1 MSKKDPRVDAYIAKS
16 PEFARP
22 ILTHLREL
30 VHATCPDVE
39 ETMKWSFPNFM
50 YKGMFCSM
58 ASFKEHCS
66 FGFWKGSLI
75 VKDGKRETEKGMGH
89 LGRITSMSD
98 LPTKKVITDYIKTAM
113 KLNDE
118 GVKPPARVKKPPREL
133 IVPEDLA
140 ARLKDNKKARATFEG
155 FSPSNKREYVDWITE
170 AKTEAT
176 RVKRLETTLEWL
188 AEGKVR
194 NWKYTNC

>member
-89 LGRITSMSD
+89 LGRITTVSD
-98 LPTKKVITDYIKTAM
+98 LPTKKVMTGYIKTAM

-118 GVKPPARVKKPPREL
+118 GVKPPTRVKKPPREL

-176 RVKRLETTLEWL
+176 RVKRLETTIEWL